1 MKLKTSIL
9 QRFTSDDLKWK
20 PIEQGKYYSDIGLV
34 SKVQWKYKRHGME
47 KRNNGLE
54 GVREKNGS
62 VEQARGWWEIT
73 STHIH
78 IYPYQ

>member
-1 MKLKTSIL
+1 
-9 QRFTSDDLKWK
+9 
-20 PIEQGKYYSDIGLV
+20 
-34 SKVQWKYKRHGME
+34 ME

-62 VEQARGWWEIT
+62 VEQARGWGEIT
-73 STHIH
+73 STHIY